1 MICLQTWWKVFK
13 NIWFGSFTV
22 LSVLEFVGKWT
33 KEGGKPGND
42 RWTNARLV
50 GCLWPLFEVHSC
62 LDVSCL
68 LARHGHHPGP
78 FSQSNVTS
86 RGKKSVNRRGRRYKY
101 HPALVFTTTVANSDR
116 VAPTKDTIPGH
127 LGTMGSYL
135 IKTFIISMCY
145 RVLLASAWYVDS
157 PPTKKTTTLNACTFW
172 MWKCLT

>member
-1 MICLQTWWKVFK
+1 M
-13 NIWFGSFTV
+13 
-22 LSVLEFVGKWT
+22 
-33 KEGGKPGND
+33 
-42 RWTNARLV
+42 
-50 GCLWPLFEVHSC
+50 HSC

-145 RVLLASAWYVDS
+145 HVLLASAWYVDS
-157 PPTKKTTTLNACTFW
+157 PPNKKNNNFERMHFLDVEMFDLTYFL
-172 MWKCLT
+172 CLLSRSANNFLMTGPKVNYRHTATSTDRTDGQQNICILCLLVNN